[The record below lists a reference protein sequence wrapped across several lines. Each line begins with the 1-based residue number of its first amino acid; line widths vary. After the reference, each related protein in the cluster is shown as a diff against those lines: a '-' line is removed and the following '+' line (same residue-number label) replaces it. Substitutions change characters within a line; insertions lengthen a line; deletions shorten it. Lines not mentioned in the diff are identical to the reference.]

1 MSQYQPN
8 AAPSKS
14 FISKINSKFSSLS
27 LGANI
32 QNIHT
37 DKDGD
42 SANDTLIHNA
52 FTKYFESKGLP
63 WPEWLGPQPN
73 KAQSGAY
80 GSQSRP
86 QPTSQYQPVRA
97 NYNSQQQQHQQ
108 PQFRPQYQGLQLYSN
123 SHPLHQHSNSQETSP
138 EPDLSRK
145 LSYTPR
151 TSRLLDLYNKS
162 RQQSIPGSGYNA
174 QPVVQRANTGPSAHS
189 QRVREKMLNSSP
201 SMNNIH
207 HATSGDG
214 LSGSK
219 ATWGRR

>member
-32 QNIHT
+32 QNIHS

-52 FTKYFESKGLP
+52 FTKYFDSKGLP

-73 KAQSGAY
+73 RPAGNGHVY
-80 GSQSRP
+80 QSRA
-86 QPTSQYQPVRA
+86 QPTSQFQPVRTS
-97 NYNSQQQQHQQ
+97 YNSPPQQSQQFQPQQQQHYRPQ
-108 PQFRPQYQGLQLYSN
+108 PQES
-123 SHPLHQHSNSQETSP
+123 SQSP
-138 EPDLSRK
+138 EPELGRK

-151 TSRLLDLYNKS
+151 SSRLLDLYNKS
-162 RQQSIPGSGYNA
+162 RQQSIPGSGYNV
-174 QPVVQRANTGPSAHS
+174 QPVVQRANSGPSAHS
-189 QRVREKMLNSSP
+189 LRLRERMLNTSP
-201 SMNNIH
+201 SMNNVQN
-207 HATSGDG
+207 AGDSQG
-214 LSGSK
+214 GSK